1 MITTL
6 TILSLDQ
13 GRIYSPSPE
22 PVPQQTAI
30 EGEVGASA
38 VAEAQGIQHYLRW
51 ANVSTVLQA
60 LARLLAPTIG
70 GTPAGKAH

>member
-13 GRIYSPSPE
+13 GRIYSPPPE
-22 PVPQQTAI
+22 PVPEQTAI

-38 VAEAQGIQHYLRW
+38 VAEAQGTQHYLRRV
-51 ANVSTVLQA
+51 NVSTGLQA
-60 LARLLAPTIG
+60 LAHLLAPTFG